1 MKHTIAAKADDLVF
15 PATHQGDVA
24 VGTASFQHRPALHLM
39 LSLLPT
45 SSNFCPST
53 LLMFCPLIG
62 NKHGK
67 NEVMKQVSAES
78 SPALLQ
84 SIYGLRHL
92 RLSAGPAS
100 QSLGPVWTDF
110 LST

>member
-1 MKHTIAAKADDLVF
+1 MVGCSSSFYSSFHGKDTYTVHSFGHFMKHTIAAKADDLVF

-24 VGTASFQHRPALHLM
+24 VGTASFQHRPALHLT
-39 LSLLPT
+39 LSLLLT

-67 NEVMKQVSAES
+67 NEVMK
-78 SPALLQ
+78 
-84 SIYGLRHL
+84 
-92 RLSAGPAS
+92 
-100 QSLGPVWTDF
+100 
-110 LST
+110 